1 MPRRSLVGLR
11 ALVTGASSG
20 IGRAICLDLARSG
33 VDLVVVARRAE
44 ALAALVSELQTLGRR
59 AVPLAGDVTDSAIRQ
74 QALDAAR
81 DQLGGLDLLVNNA
94 GVSAFGRFTD
104 SSPELLRRIMEVN
117 FFAAVELTRAAIP
130 LLRLGQSPTVVNV
143 SSILGRRANPLNA
156 EYCSSKFALTG
167 FSEAVRPEL
176 AVEGINVLVVAPGTT
191 ETPFFD
197 NLLEQ
202 RETPAWLE
210 TRGVSPE
217 HVARAT
223 LNAIKAGKHE
233 IVPSWSGWWLLLANR
248 IAPRL
253 VDRGMKRVARRKEA

>member
-1 MPRRSLVGLR
+1 MPRRSLDGLR

-20 IGRAICLDLARSG
+20 IGRAICLELARNG
-33 VDLVVVARRAE
+33 VNMVAIARREDALE
-44 ALAALVSELQTLGRR
+44 TLAADVQSLGQR
-59 AVPLAGDVTDSAIRQ
+59 AIAVAGDVTDTGVRQ
-74 QALDAAR
+74 QALDMAR
-81 DQLGGLDLLVNNA
+81 GQLGGLDLLVNNA

-130 LLRLGQSPTVVNV
+130 LLRLGRSPMVVNV

-156 EYCSSKFALTG
+156 EYCASKFAVTG
-167 FSEAVRPEL
+167 FSEALRPEL
-176 AVEGINVLVVAPGTT
+176 AAEGIDVLVVAPGTT
-191 ETPFFD
+191 DTPFFE

-210 TRGVSPE
+210 ARGVSPQY
-217 HVARAT
+217 VARAT
-223 LNAIKAGKHE
+223 INAIKAGKHE

-253 VDRGMKRVARRKEA
+253 VDRGMNRIARRST